1 MSGWFPD
8 QPKLAAAR
16 ILSFMSVSFKDT
28 VTFIGRSA
36 KRIAVAVIGGV
47 LVVAGL
53 AMMVLP
59 GPGLL
64 VIALGFAVLAT
75 EFAWAHRALEM
86 GKHHTGKAVNAAK
99 GAGRRI
105 TRR

>member
-1 MSGWFPD
+1 M
-8 QPKLAAAR
+8 A
-16 ILSFMSVSFKDT
+16 VSFRET
-28 VTFIGRSA
+28 VAFIGRSA
-36 KRIAVAVIGGV
+36 KRVAVAVVGAA

-59 GPGLL
+59 GPGIL

-86 GKHHTGKAVNAAK
+86 GKENARKAVDK
-99 GAGRRI
+99 GKRVLRRP
-105 TRR
+105 TPPSQP